1 MGSGSSRP
9 GEAEGGA
16 YYGPGEA
23 ARQMEAFL
31 FAVHRLASSNPS
43 EAMAAALCETQGV
56 DDVVCSSSL
65 ASTNLLRCED
75 PVLQWD
81 SLLLSLGESAVRPF
95 SLSTPFLW
103 NEVLRPLLRGNPRN
117 GQVKALYLFFA
128 HTLFRYA
135 EAVEA
140 LHRRHSSS
148 PSPSQGVEP
157 TREDRRTQ
165 TANLMASSESP
176 KEAACDQDAAS
187 SVGELV
193 PDAVPFPCTDLS
205 IAELALLLR
214 LLTKALCTQLSL
226 PQLLYHLEYVS
237 SSPDSACLSTAMR
250 DELFGLS
257 QAFFASLGSKRQ
269 RSSSISFQP
278 INASESASSNTSL
291 SSSRPSPSGV
301 SQSPSPPVPDAASAP
316 SRSRPARRG
325 EDKEELNGQM
335 DFHEASELHCSLSE
349 MKHSDEAP
357 EFPIS
362 SPPSASP
369 AFFGADPT
377 TTPTT
382 TATLDNVGG
391 AEASKR
397 ASCVAR
403 EASTEKKWTPSA
415 SLSSP
420 AFCAFV
426 VSYRGAKKLFSASP
440 LRPPEQLQNDV
451 IAWLSLMFPE
461 DSVAAKSRGFLFRAT
476 LRPACSGSSRVSSE
490 GRNVSVEE
498 SREVFLSVN
507 DLASVRTLS
516 SVLVPV
522 RLRDHAKGTAGP
534 QEGDAGVGSEKADV
548 KLETGGDSAEGG
560 DQGDCRDRRGD
571 SEQDGEQAN
580 AEEGTG
586 DVEESRLECEPVSDR
601 GSPASSKDL
610 GTHYESPT
618 ILVAFLTVVPLWI
631 PLSPAHASASSSCSS
646 SGSLSPDCLSVST
659 IGSVLDAIVRFLTV
673 AQPPSPCCSP
683 NLLRAHQHLQE
694 LLLCLFAVVCPPQLT
709 ASCVPRRG
717 LAPVSSRR
725 KRPLQTPHHR
735 AACVAGEGEHPT
747 GGLAGEGGVRSRE
760 WSNGRG
766 GDTFQPV
773 AETVAGVCCEMKGMG
788 SRHARVEREGNVVL
802 GEKAGRRQPECMLIP
817 PLSSPCAKLAPALY
831 AWQQEAQR
839 ERFARMRE
847 EDSEREEQEERDM
860 RQIEKEDRRRNN
872 FPPVAAAALLPDLC
886 FIEVLLSRWDGDKR
900 GEDRAK
906 EFAAYL
912 LSLVWPSSA
921 FLMSSPAFV
930 AIPPGLAHCS
940 LSLVLL
946 LAFYPHPST
955 RVSLLMARAPQSRM
969 QKPQREK
976 MGSTP
981 SSSVSSASASPAS
994 FSSAA
999 SCSSSALCSASG
1011 TYRWPGHGG
1020 RRPLPSTGKAF
1031 SGSLSASDD
1040 VSLARRTPT
1049 EANVFA
1055 IAFSCLYD
1063 ACHFSVN
1070 KSSRA
1075 DHERMPAGSSPCHG
1089 DSVSPDVSGGSSPS
1103 LPPSSSVNFEGLLL
1117 QLCAP
1122 SSLSHP
1128 LKSLLLYLLLCRNRC
1143 FRLFCL
1149 SRSDGERV
1157 VIPLLQMLNAL
1168 PRLSPSKA
1176 GDSEGEEVQRLRA
1189 AAPPIAVIC
1198 AISLATLSKDKSFC
1212 SELQRKVIT
1221 DIPWEEK
1228 KKLADAS
1235 LGSLVIL
1242 VLLRLL
1248 SWNIRRCG
1256 DSFFLLLCSSSL
1268 LNIAASVEHLH
1279 WYVAD
1284 RLVDYTAALL
1294 RLLARRLAGLSSG
1307 QEETVGV
1314 SEDRDEREEM
1324 MNGDSERI
1332 PSAALRS
1339 QRRKERQRRLREADQ
1354 LEFSTLACRAV
1365 LQFLSIALRPP
1376 LLNRNLSLLYALL
1389 RLFPVCTAK
1398 TLLQNFAVACAAAE
1412 RSSSIAEEENQVSL
1426 ASPVASR
1433 LASPL
1438 SSSLPSNTA
1447 CHSGEEGNGAC
1458 REEDRE
1464 YEREGRRQCE
1474 GESDEKADQCDSSSA
1489 SFEVPAPV
1497 TRVAFLIGP
1506 ELKLLLDIVE
1516 VFSSSIDDAIRQG
1529 SAVEEDGETSRRV
1542 VEQLAAKIPPPGH
1555 DFSRCSG
1562 KQPQPRFL
1570 FSSSTREDECMQGEG
1585 GRKRQIDRLKES
1597 YLACAAPGRPD
1608 VVESWGSSSF
1618 FLPLLWRSIDAL
1630 TPDTVCWDRPVSVA
1644 PRT

>member
-16 YYGPGEA
+16 YHGPGEA
-23 ARQMEAFL
+23 AKQMEAFL

-43 EAMAAALCETQGV
+43 EAMAAAPGEAPGV
-56 DDVVCSSSL
+56 DDVACSSSL
-65 ASTNLLRCED
+65 ASTNLLRCKD

-103 NEVLRPLLRGNPRN
+103 NEVLRPLLLGNPRN

-128 HTLFRYA
+128 RTISRYA

-140 LHRRHSSS
+140 LHRRHSCS
-148 PSPSQGVEP
+148 PFPSQGVEP
-157 TREDRRTQ
+157 RREDHRTQ
-165 TANLMASSESP
+165 AANQMASSESP
-176 KEAACDQDAAS
+176 NEAGCDQDAVS

-193 PDAVPFPCTDLS
+193 PDTVPFPCTDLS
-205 IAELALLLR
+205 VAELALLLR

-237 SSPDSACLSTAMR
+237 SSADSACLSSAMR

-269 RSSSISFQP
+269 RSSSISFQA
-278 INASESASSNTSL
+278 INASESASSNA
-291 SSSRPSPSGV
+291 SPSFSRLPPNAV
-301 SQSPSPPVPDAASAP
+301 SQSSSPPVPDAASAP

-335 DFHEASELHCSLSE
+335 DFHEASGLRCSLSE
-349 MKHSDEAP
+349 MKQSDEAP
-357 EFPIS
+357 QFPIS
-362 SPPSASP
+362 SPPLASP
-369 AFFGADPT
+369 AFVGADPT

-382 TATLDNVGG
+382 TATLDSAGG

-397 ASCVAR
+397 ASCVDR
-403 EASTEKKWTPSA
+403 EASMEKQWAPSA

-426 VSYRGAKKLFSASP
+426 MSYRGATKLFSASP

-461 DSVAAKSRGFLFRAT
+461 DAVAAKARGFLFRAT
-476 LRPACSGSSRVSSE
+476 LRPACSGSSRGSSE
-490 GRNVSVEE
+490 GRNGSVEE

-522 RLRDHAKGTAGP
+522 RLGDQATGTAGP
-534 QEGDAGVGSEKADV
+534 EEGDTGIRSEKADV
-548 KLETGGDSAEGG
+548 KQETGGDSAEGEG
-560 DQGDCRDRRGD
+560 QGECRDRSG
-571 SEQDGEQAN
+571 EGEEDGEQAN

-586 DVEESRLECEPVSDR
+586 DVERSRLECVAVSDR
-601 GSPASSKDL
+601 CTTGSNKDL
-610 GTHYESPT
+610 DTQYGSST
-618 ILVAFLTVVPLWI
+618 ILVAFFTVVPLWI
-631 PLSPAHASASSSCSS
+631 PLSPAHMSASSSCSS
-646 SGSLSPDCLSVST
+646 SSSLSSDSLSVST
-659 IGSVLDAIVRFLTV
+659 IGSVLDAIVRFLTI

-709 ASCVPRRG
+709 ASCVPRSG

-725 KRPLQTPHHR
+725 KRPLQTPHPR
-735 AACVAGEGEHPT
+735 PACVAGEGEHT
-747 GGLAGEGGVRSRE
+747 AGGLAGEGGVRSRD
-760 WSNGRG
+760 WSNRRD

-773 AETVAGVCCEMKGMG
+773 VETGAGAGREMQRMG
-788 SRHARVEREGNVVL
+788 SRHALVERENSVSF
-802 GEKAGRRQPECMLIP
+802 GEKAGRRQPKNMLIP

-831 AWQQEAQR
+831 VWQQEAQQ

-847 EDSEREEQEERDM
+847 EDSEREEHEERVM
-860 RQIEKEDRRRNN
+860 RQNGKEERRRNN
-872 FPPVAAAALLPDLC
+872 FPPVAAAALLPDLY
-886 FIEVLLSRWDGDKR
+886 FIEVLLSRWDRDKR

-912 LSLVWPSSA
+912 LSMVWPSSA

-930 AIPPGLAHCS
+930 SIPPGLAHCS

-955 RVSLLMARAPQSRM
+955 RVSLLMARAPHSRM

-976 MGSTP
+976 LGFIP
-981 SSSVSSASASPAS
+981 SSSVSSTSPSPSPAS
-994 FSSAA
+994 L
-999 SCSSSALCSASG
+999 SCVASSSSPRCSASG
-1011 TYRWPGHGG
+1011 TYGWPGLGG
-1020 RRPLPSTGKAF
+1020 RPLPSTGKAF
-1031 SGSLSASDD
+1031 SGSPAASDD

-1063 ACHFSVN
+1063 ASHFSVN
-1070 KSSRA
+1070 KPSRA
-1075 DHERMPAGSSPCHG
+1075 DQERMPAGSSPRHG
-1089 DSVSPDVSGGSSPS
+1089 DSVSPDDSGGSSPS

-1176 GDSEGEEVQRLRA
+1176 GDSEGDEVQRPRA

-1268 LNIAASVEHLH
+1268 LNVAASVEHLH

-1284 RLVDYTAALL
+1284 RLVDYAAALL
-1294 RLLARRLAGLSSG
+1294 RLLARRLAGLSSC
-1307 QEETVGV
+1307 QEETLAV
-1314 SEDRDEREEM
+1314 SEDREERVET
-1324 MNGDSERI
+1324 NGDSDRI
-1332 PSAALRS
+1332 RSAALRS
-1339 QRRKERQRRLREADQ
+1339 QHRRERQRRQREAEQ
-1354 LEFSTLACRAV
+1354 LEFSILACRAV

-1398 TLLQNFAVACAAAE
+1398 TLLENFTVACTAAE
-1412 RSSSIAEEENQVSL
+1412 RSSSIAEEEKQVSL
-1426 ASPVASR
+1426 ASPVAS
-1433 LASPL
+1433 
-1438 SSSLPSNTA
+1438 SLPLNSA
-1447 CHSGEEGNGAC
+1447 RHGGEERNGVGS
-1458 REEDRE
+1458 EEDRE
-1464 YEREGRRQCE
+1464 YEREGRSQCE
-1474 GESDEKADQCDSSSA
+1474 GETNEKGDQCDAFNA
-1489 SFEVPAPV
+1489 SFEVPATV
-1497 TRVAFLIGP
+1497 ARVAFLIGA
-1506 ELKLLLDIVE
+1506 ELKLLLDLVE

-1555 DFSRCSG
+1555 SFSHCSG
-1562 KQPQPRFL
+1562 RQPHPCFL
-1570 FSSSTREDECMQGEG
+1570 SSSSSREDECIQGEG
-1585 GRKRQIDRLKES
+1585 GRKRQIDRLRES

-1608 VVESWGSSSF
+1608 FVESWGSSSF
-1618 FLPLLWRSIDAL
+1618 FLPIIWRSIDAL
-1630 TPDTVCWDRPVSVA
+1630 TPDTVCWDRPVSVG